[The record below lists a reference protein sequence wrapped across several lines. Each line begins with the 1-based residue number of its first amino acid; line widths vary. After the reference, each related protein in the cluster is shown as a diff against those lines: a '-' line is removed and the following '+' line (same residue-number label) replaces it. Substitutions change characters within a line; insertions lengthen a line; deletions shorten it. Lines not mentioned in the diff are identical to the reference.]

1 MSVGGDYRTLISGL
15 LRRIAIPAIAIS
27 FAFFPVA
34 VPQSAAQ
41 GLSMADYAP
50 TGKPKAGS
58 QMLVE
63 AEELVYD
70 YDNDTISAVGNVK
83 IYYMGYTLEA
93 DRVSYV
99 KNTAKL
105 LAMGNVKMT
114 DPSGM
119 VIYADDI
126 DITQDFRDG
135 FVASLRV
142 ETPDKTYFAA
152 ERAERAAGETTT
164 FVNGVYTA
172 CEPCE
177 EKPDRPPL
185 WQVKAKRIIVD
196 DKEKMVYFHDA
207 SFEFLGVPLAWV
219 PKLSIADPSVKR
231 KSGFLAPSFGYSD
244 DVGWSIAT
252 PYFIALAPNYDVTLT
267 PVYYTEQGFL
277 GDVEW
282 RQRLAHGQFTLRM
295 AGISQQ
301 NPENFLTN
309 SGGGT
314 FAQRDFRG
322 GVRATGQY
330 ALSRD
335 WTLGW
340 DGTLSTDR
348 TFTQNYNV
356 LNEDK
361 ASTTSQIFLTGLRDR
376 NYFDA
381 RIQYYEILADS
392 TADKYDQDRQ
402 AVALPIVD
410 HDYIFDSP
418 ILGGELALRSNLT
431 NLTRESAD
439 PFQINN
445 ETYYHGLAGDYLR
458 VTEDLSWEKK
468 SVLPGGQL
476 LTTFASARGDFYS
489 MSPNDTGGIWPD
501 LTTNDTPVRFM
512 PTIGA
517 EWSLPILARAGKST
531 HVFEPIVQVV
541 VRPDEPY
548 AGELP
553 NDDAQSLVFDDSIL
567 FRRDKFSGLDRVE
580 GGTRMNYGMRYVGTF
595 SNNMVLEGLFGQ
607 SRMLAGTNSFAVKDM
622 ADVGAYSGLETD
634 VSDYVGRITLGSAA
648 TKVSLRGRFD
658 DEDFAVQ
665 RAEIEASQTFSWLS
679 ASASYGFI
687 RDVPTAGID
696 QQQFVN
702 VNASAR
708 FADNWRL
715 FGSAVYDVQH
725 RSVSKDS
732 IGLSYDN
739 SCVSLSIAYTET
751 RNTLIPDRSLTFK
764 LLLRTLAEGSVNAN
778 VSGLTSSN

>member
-1 MSVGGDYRTLISGL
+1 MSVGGVCRTLIRGL
-15 LRRIAIPAIAIS
+15 LCH
-27 FAFFPVA
+27 VA
-34 VPQSAAQ
+34 VPAAALSFVLIPAGFQPAAAQ
-41 GLSMADYAP
+41 ALAMGDYTP
-50 TGKPKAGS
+50 VKPKAGE

-70 YDNDTISAVGNVK
+70 YDRDTISAVGNVK

-93 DRVSYV
+93 DRVTY
-99 KNTAKL
+99 AKGNSKL
-105 LAMGNVKMT
+105 MALGNVKMT

-119 VIYADDI
+119 VIYANDI

-135 FVASLRV
+135 FVDSLRV
-142 ETPDKTYFAA
+142 ETPENTYFAA
-152 ERAERAAGETTT
+152 ERAERTGGETTT

-177 EKPDRPPL
+177 EKPDKPPL
-185 WQVKAKRIIVD
+185 WQIKAKRIVVD
-196 DKEKMVYFHDA
+196 DTEKMVYFQDA
-207 SFEFLGVPLAWV
+207 SFEFMGLPLAWV
-219 PKLSIADPSVKR
+219 PKFSIADPSVKR
-231 KSGFLAPSFGYSD
+231 KTGFLAPAIGYSE
-244 DVGWSIAT
+244 DVGWSFAT

-267 PVYYTEQGFL
+267 PAYYTEQGFL
-277 GDVEW
+277 GAVEW
-282 RQRLAHGQFTLRM
+282 RQRLRHGQFTLQM
-295 AGISQQ
+295 AGIDQQ
-301 NPENFLTN
+301 NPENFLTS

-322 GVRATGQY
+322 GARFTGQY

-340 DGTLSTDR
+340 DGTISTDR

-361 ASTTSQIFLTGLRDR
+361 ASTLSQAYLTGLKDR

-381 RIQYYEILADS
+381 RVQHWQILADS
-392 TADKYDQDRQ
+392 TAGKYDQDRQ
-402 AVALPIVD
+402 ADVLPVID
-410 HDYIFDSP
+410 SDYIFDAP

-439 PFQINN
+439 PFDVNG
-445 ETYYHGLAGDYLR
+445 ETFYHGLAGDYLR
-458 VTEDLSWEKK
+458 VTEELEWQKK
-468 SVLPGGQL
+468 MVLPGGQL

-489 MSPNDTGGIWPD
+489 MSPNDTGGMWPD

-517 EWSLPILARAGKST
+517 EWSLPILARAGNSS

-541 VRPDEPY
+541 ARPDEPY

-580 GGTRMNYGMRYVGTF
+580 GGTRMNYGLRYIGTF
-595 SNNMVLEGLFGQ
+595 SNNLVLEGLFGQ
-607 SRMLAGTNSFAVKDM
+607 SRMLSGQNSFAVKDM

-634 VSDYVGRITLGSAA
+634 VSDYVGRVSIGSP
-648 TKVSLRGRFD
+648 TSKLIMRGRFD
-658 DEDFAVQ
+658 ESTFEIQ
-665 RAEIEASQTFSWLS
+665 RAEVEASQTIDWFS
-679 ASASYGFI
+679 ASAAYGFI

-702 VNASAR
+702 VNASAT
-708 FADNWRL
+708 FADSWRL
-715 FGSAVYDVQH
+715 FGSAVYDVEH
-725 RSVSKDS
+725 KSVSRNS
-732 IGLSYDN
+732 IGLAYDD
-739 SCVSLSIAYTET
+739 SCVSLSIAYSET
-751 RNTLIPDRSLTFK
+751 RNTLIPDRQLTVR
-764 LLLRTLAEGSVNAN
+764 LLLRTLAEGTVNAN
-778 VSGLTSSN
+778 VSGLTSTN

>member
-1 MSVGGDYRTLISGL
+1 MSVGGDYRALISGL
-15 LRRIAIPAIAIS
+15 LRRIAVPAIALS
-27 FAFFPVA
+27 FAFLPAA
-34 VPQSAAQ
+34 VPEASAQ
-41 GLSMADYAP
+41 GLSMVDYAP
-50 TGKPKAGS
+50 AKPKAGS

-99 KNTAKL
+99 KSTAKL

-126 DITQDFRDG
+126 DITEDFRDG

-142 ETPDKTYFAA
+142 ETPDNTYFAA

-196 DKEKMVYFHDA
+196 DKEKMVYFRDA
-207 SFEFLGVPLAWV
+207 SFEFMGVPLAWV
-219 PKLSIADPSVKR
+219 PKFSIADPSVKR
-231 KSGFLAPSFGYSD
+231 KSGFLAPSFGYSN

-295 AGISQQ
+295 AGISQR

-322 GVRATGQY
+322 GVRTTGQY

-340 DGTLSTDR
+340 DGTLTTDR
-348 TFTQNYNV
+348 TFTQNYDV

-381 RIQYYEILADS
+381 RAQYYQILADS
-392 TADKYDQDRQ
+392 TAAKYDQDRQ
-402 AVALPIVD
+402 AAALPIID
-410 HDYIFDSP
+410 HDYIFDAP

-439 PFQINN
+439 PFLING
-445 ETYYHGLAGDYLR
+445 ESFYHGLAGDYLR
-458 VTEDLSWEKK
+458 VTEDLEWQKK
-468 SVLPGGQL
+468 MVLPGGQL

-512 PTIGA
+512 PTVGA
-517 EWSLPILARAGKST
+517 EWSLPLLARAGNST
-531 HVFEPIVQVV
+531 HVIEPIVQVV

-580 GGTRMNYGMRYVGTF
+580 GGTRMNYGVRYIGTF

-607 SRMLAGTNSFAVKDM
+607 SRMLAGKNSFAVKDM

-634 VSDYVGRITLGSAA
+634 ASDYVGRITLGSPT

-658 DEDFAVQ
+658 ESDFSVQ
-665 RAEIEASQTFSWLS
+665 RAEIGASQTFSWLS

-687 RDVPTAGID
+687 RDIPTAGID

-708 FADNWRL
+708 FADRWRL

-732 IGLSYDN
+732 VGLAYDD

-778 VSGLTSSN
+778 VSGLSSTN

>member
-1 MSVGGDYRTLISGL
+1 MSVGGVYRTLIRGM
-15 LRRIAIPAIAIS
+15 LRHAAIPAA
-27 FAFFPVA
+27 AFSLVLLPAAFQP
-34 VPQSAAQ
+34 SLAQ
-41 GLSMADYAP
+41 GVSMVDYAP
-50 TGKPKAGS
+50 VKPKAGS

-70 YDNDTISAVGNVK
+70 YDQETIAAVGNVK

-99 KNTAKL
+99 KSISKL
-105 LAMGNVKMT
+105 VALGNVKMT

-126 DITQDFRDG
+126 DITEDFRDG

-152 ERAERAAGETTT
+152 ERAERAGGETTT

-177 EKPDRPPL
+177 EKPDKPPL

-196 DKEKMVYFHDA
+196 DTEKMVYFENA
-207 SFEFLGVPLAWV
+207 SFEFMGLPLAWV
-219 PKLSIADPSVKR
+219 PKFSIADPSVKR

-282 RQRLAHGQFTLRM
+282 RQRLANGQFTLRM
-295 AGISQQ
+295 AGIDQR
-301 NPENFLTN
+301 NPENFLTS

-322 GVRATGQY
+322 GARTTGKFS
-330 ALSRD
+330 LSRD

-340 DGTLSTDR
+340 DGTISTDR

-361 ASTTSQIFLTGLRDR
+361 ASTLSQIYLTGLKDR

-381 RIQYYEILADS
+381 RLQHWQILADS
-392 TADKYDQDRQ
+392 TAAKYDQDRQ
-402 AVALPIVD
+402 AAALPVID
-410 HDYIFDSP
+410 HDYIFDSS
-418 ILGGELALRSNLT
+418 ILGGELSLRSNLT

-439 PFQINN
+439 PFTVSG
-445 ETYYHGLAGDYLR
+445 ETFYHGLAGDYLR
-458 VTEDLSWEKK
+458 VTEDLEWQKK
-468 SVLPGGQL
+468 TVLPGGQL
-476 LTTFASARGDFYS
+476 LTTFASARADFYS
-489 MSPNDTGGIWPD
+489 MSPNDTGGMWPE

-517 EWSLPILARAGKST
+517 EWSLPILARAGNSS

-541 VRPDEPY
+541 ARPDEPY

-580 GGTRMNYGMRYVGTF
+580 GGTRMNYGLRYVGTF
-595 SNNMVLEGLFGQ
+595 QNNIVLEGLFGQ
-607 SRMLAGTNSFAVKDM
+607 SRMLAGKNSFAVKDM
-622 ADVGAYSGLETD
+622 ADVGAFSGLETD
-634 VSDYVGRITLGSAA
+634 VSDYVGRVSVGSP
-648 TKVSLRGRFD
+648 TSKLTLRGRFD
-658 DEDFAVQ
+658 EEDFAVQ
-665 RAEIEASQTFSWLS
+665 RAEIGASQTINWFS

-702 VNASAR
+702 VNATAR
-708 FADNWRL
+708 FADRWKL
-715 FGSAVYDVQH
+715 FGSAVYDVEH
-725 RSVSKDS
+725 RSVSKNS
-732 IGLSYDN
+732 VGLGYDD

-751 RNTLIPDRSLTFK
+751 RNTLIPDRQLTVR
-764 LLLRTLAEGSVNAN
+764 LLLRTLAEGTVNAN
-778 VSGLTSSN
+778 VSGLTTTN

>member
-15 LRRIAIPAIAIS
+15 LRRVALPALAIS
-27 FAFFPVA
+27 LVFGPGTAPPA
-34 VPQSAAQ
+34 SAQA
-41 GLSMADYAP
+41 LSMVDYAP
-50 TGKPKAGS
+50 VKPKAGS

-70 YDNDTISAVGNVK
+70 YDKETISAVGNVK
-83 IYYMGYTLEA
+83 LYYMGYTLEA

-99 KNTAKL
+99 KNIAKL

-126 DITQDFRDG
+126 DITEDFRDG

-152 ERAERAAGETTT
+152 ERAEREAGETTT

-177 EKPDRPPL
+177 DKPDRPPL

-196 DKEKMVYFHDA
+196 DTEKMVYFRDA
-207 SFEFLGVPLAWV
+207 SFEFMGVPLAWV
-219 PKLSIADPSVKR
+219 PKFSIADPSVKR
-231 KSGFLAPSFGYSD
+231 KSGFLAPSFGYSE
-244 DVGWSIAT
+244 DVGWSFAV

-282 RQRLAHGQFTLRM
+282 RQRLRHGQFTLRM
-295 AGISQQ
+295 AGINQQ
-301 NPENFLTN
+301 NPENFLTD

-322 GVRATGQY
+322 GVRTTGQY
-330 ALSRD
+330 NLSRD

-361 ASTTSQIFLTGLRDR
+361 ASTTSQIYLTGLRDR

-381 RIQYYEILADS
+381 RAQYYEILADS
-392 TADKYDQDRQ
+392 QEGKYDQDRQ
-402 AVALPIVD
+402 AVALPIID
-410 HDYIFDSP
+410 HNYIFDSP
-418 ILGGELALRSNLT
+418 ILGGELALNSNLT

-439 PFQINN
+439 PFLINN
-445 ETYYHGLAGDYLR
+445 ETFYHGLAGDYLR
-458 VTEDLSWEKK
+458 VTEDLEWQKK

-476 LTTFASARGDFYS
+476 LTTFASARADFYS
-489 MSPNDTGGIWPD
+489 MSPNDTGGMWPE

-512 PTIGA
+512 PTVGA

-541 VRPDEPY
+541 ARPDEPY

-567 FRRDKFSGLDRVE
+567 FRR
-580 GGTRMNYGMRYVGTF
+580 
-595 SNNMVLEGLFGQ
+595 
-607 SRMLAGTNSFAVKDM
+607 
-622 ADVGAYSGLETD
+622 
-634 VSDYVGRITLGSAA
+634 
-648 TKVSLRGRFD
+648 
-658 DEDFAVQ
+658 
-665 RAEIEASQTFSWLS
+665 
-679 ASASYGFI
+679 
-687 RDVPTAGID
+687 
-696 QQQFVN
+696 
-702 VNASAR
+702 
-708 FADNWRL
+708 
-715 FGSAVYDVQH
+715 
-725 RSVSKDS
+725 
-732 IGLSYDN
+732 
-739 SCVSLSIAYTET
+739 
-751 RNTLIPDRSLTFK
+751 
-764 LLLRTLAEGSVNAN
+764 
-778 VSGLTSSN
+778 

>member
-1 MSVGGDYRTLISGL
+1 MSVGGDYRTLIKGL
-15 LRRIAIPAIAIS
+15 VCRTVVSMTAAAFVLIPTAAP
-27 FAFFPVA
+27 PVH
-34 VPQSAAQ
+34 AQ
-41 GLSMADYAP
+41 TLSMADYAP
-50 TGKPKAGS
+50 AKVKPGS

-70 YDNDTISAVGNVK
+70 YDTGSVSAVGNVK
-83 IYYMGYTLEA
+83 IYYIGYTLEA

-99 KNTAKL
+99 KSTGKL
-105 LAMGNVKMT
+105 IASGNVKLT

-119 VIYADDI
+119 VVYANDI
-126 DITQDFRDG
+126 DITEDFADG
-135 FVASLRV
+135 FVESLRV

-152 ERAERAAGETTT
+152 ETAERTGGEGTT

-177 EKPDRPPL
+177 DKPDKPPL

-207 SFEFLGVPLAWV
+207 SFEFMGLPLAWV
-219 PKLSIADPSVKR
+219 PYFSVADPSVKR
-231 KSGFLAPSFGYSD
+231 KSGFLAPYFGYSD

-252 PYFIALAPNYDVTLT
+252 PYFLALAPNYDVTLT
-267 PVYYTEQGFL
+267 PVYFTEQGFL

-282 RQRLAHGQFTLRM
+282 RHRLANGQYTLRV
-295 AGISQQ
+295 AGINQR
-301 NPENFLTN
+301 NPEAFLTD

-322 GVRATGQY
+322 GVRTTGQF

-340 DGTLSTDR
+340 DGTLTTDR
-348 TFTQNYNV
+348 TFTQNYGV

-361 ASTTSQIFLTGLRDR
+361 ASTTSQAYLTGLRDR

-381 RIQYYEILADS
+381 RVQYFQVLADS
-392 TADKYDQDRQ
+392 TAPKYDQDRQ
-402 AVALPIVD
+402 AAALPVID
-410 HDYIFDSP
+410 HDYIFDAP
-418 ILGGELALRSNLT
+418 LLGGEVSLRSNLT
-431 NLTRESAD
+431 NLTRQAAD
-439 PFQINN
+439 PFQIGDQ
-445 ETYYHGLAGDYLR
+445 TFYHGLAGDYLR
-458 VTEDLSWEKK
+458 VTEEIEWQKK

-489 MSPNDTGGIWPD
+489 MNPNDTGGMWPN
-501 LTTNDTPVRFM
+501 LTTDDTPVRFM
-512 PTIGA
+512 PTVGA
-517 EWSLPILARAGKST
+517 EWSWPILARAGNSS

-541 VRPDEPY
+541 ARPDEPY

-580 GGTRMNYGMRYVGTF
+580 GGTRVNYGLRYVGTF
-595 SNNMVLEGLFGQ
+595 SNNLVLEGLFGQ
-607 SRMLAGTNSFAVKDM
+607 SRMLAGKNSFAVKDI

-634 VSDYVGRITLGSAA
+634 ASDYVGRVSLGSAG
-648 TKVSLRGRFD
+648 TKLTLRGRFD
-658 DEDFAVQ
+658 ENDLSVQ
-665 RAEIEASQTFSWLS
+665 RAEIQASQTFSWLS

-687 RDVPTAGID
+687 RDVPTAGITE
-696 QQQFVN
+696 QQFIDI
-702 VNASAR
+702 NASAR
-708 FADNWRL
+708 FAERWRV
-715 FGSAVYDVQH
+715 FGSAVYDVAH
-725 RSVSKDS
+725 KSVSKDS
-732 IGLSYDN
+732 IGLAYDD

-751 RNTLIPDRSLTFK
+751 RNTLIPDRSLTFR

-778 VSGLTSSN
+778 ISGASN